1 MKRFYFCLLL
11 TLICNRSIGQSTD
24 TTVYYINQSS
34 TGNFNQTND
43 GLSYVL
49 NNMLKFNVAKKNMVL
64 STTNGYVYGEQLNL
78 LSNNDFTSM
87 VDFSLNKKLSK
98 LYYWGMAT
106 YTKSY
111 SLKVDNRVQSGAG
124 VSYTLVDRKVLFL
137 NLSDGFLYEY
147 SDLYDVDAYQTTRN
161 SIRLKFMFSL
171 KSYVTLESSNFFQ
184 PSITYFEDNIILS
197 NTTLTVKLYEWLSL
211 KGNVMYNK
219 ISLTSKET
227 VLSNIGL
234 GIEKYF

>member
-11 TLICNRSIGQSTD
+11 TLVYNCILGQSKD
-24 TTVYYINQSS
+24 TAVYYINQSS

-43 GLSYVL
+43 GLSYTL
-49 NNMLKFNVAKKNMVL
+49 NNSLKFNVTKKSIALN
-64 STTNGYVYGEQLNL
+64 TTNNYLYGEQLNL
-78 LSNNDFTSM
+78 LSNNDFNSI

-111 SLKVDNRVQSGAG
+111 SLKVDNRVQSGIG
-124 VSYTLVDRKVLFL
+124 IGYKLVDSEALFL

-147 SDLYDVDAYQTTRN
+147 SDLYDVESYQTTRN
-161 SIRLKFMFSL
+161 SIRLKFIVAI

-184 PSITYFEDNIILS
+184 PSLTYFEDNIILS
-197 NTTLTVKLYEWLSL
+197 NSSLTIKLYEWLSL
-211 KGNVMYNK
+211 KGNVVYNK
-219 ISLTSKET
+219 ISLTNKENL
-227 VLSNIGL
+227 LSNIGF

>member
-1 MKRFYFCLLL
+1 MKHFSFCLAL
-11 TLICNRSIGQSTD
+11 TLVYCCTLGQSTD

-43 GLSYVL
+43 GISYTL
-49 NNMLKFNVAKKNMVL
+49 NNSLKFNIARKNMVL
-64 STTNGYVYGEQLNL
+64 STSNNYLYGEQLNL
-78 LSNNDFTSM
+78 LSNNDFNSL

-111 SLKVDNRVQSGAG
+111 SLKVDNRLQGGAG
-124 VSYTLVDRKVLFL
+124 ISYTLVDRKVLFL
-137 NLSDGFLYEY
+137 NLSDGFLYEF
-147 SDLYDVDAYQTTRN
+147 SDLYNLEAYQTTRN
-161 SIRLKFMFSL
+161 SIRLKFMVSL

-184 PSITYFEDNIILS
+184 PSITYFEDNITLS
-197 NTTLTVKLYEWLSL
+197 NTTLTIKLYEWLSL
-211 KGNVMYNK
+211 KGSVIYNK
-219 ISLTSKET
+219 ISLTGKEN
-227 VLSNIGL
+227 LISNIGF